1 MTTQNLQRFLNAPL
15 HARQAEVE
23 TPELAGL
30 IFDEGTPAVWTVRG
44 LTAAEMGRAKQATDT
59 GRERVLAI
67 IEALAG
73 DGDKAAHI
81 RKAFGLGGDD
91 VPDFVSLN
99 TELIMAGSVFPPIGP
114 EYRDAVVKLSEAFPM
129 VFNRLA
135 SKIIDLTSQGAELGK
150 PVTSGKTPA
159 SVPH

>member
-1 MTTQNLQRFLNAPL
+1 MTQALQRFLNAPL

-30 IFDEGTPAVWTVRG
+30 IFDEGMPAVWTVRG

-59 GRERVLAI
+59 GRERVLAM
-67 IEALAG
+67 IEAV
-73 DGDKAAHI
+73 DGDKAASI
-81 RKAFGLGGDD
+81 RKALGLGGDD

-135 SKIIDLTSQGAELGK
+135 SKIIDLTSQGADLGK
-150 PVTSGKTPA
+150 PVTSGKTQA
-159 SVPH
+159 